1 MPARSRWPCC
11 STRRRS
17 NIRRLPSATPSSC
30 SPVEEASMPEAPPRT
45 AIDDLL
51 DQFVEA
57 LRPAHERHAAVPAT
71 AITVRKSELRDAAAN
86 LLLAHEPYLVGAAPV
101 LSAALSREEVNALIN
116 RPGQIVRLSPDLT
129 RMH

>member
-1 MPARSRWPCC
+1 
-11 STRRRS
+11 
-17 NIRRLPSATPSSC
+17 
-30 SPVEEASMPEAPPRT
+30 MPEAPPRT

-86 LLLAHEPYLVGAAPV
+86 LLLAHEHYLVGAAPV
-101 LSAALSREEVNALIN
+101 LSAALSREEVEALIN
-116 RPGQIVRLSPDLT
+116 RPGQIVRLSPDLM
-129 RMH
+129 RMHATDPPPPAPPPPADPRPAPQLPDAQGGSDHA